1 MRAELQL
8 SVRLLVRPLVPG
20 QRNLKWRSRP
30 SAPRRLLEVSR
41 EKAAKLASAEARA
54 TEQPG
59 VHVEI
64 EAEE

>member
-1 MRAELQL
+1 VAQQA
-8 SVRLLVRPLVPG
+8 V
-20 QRNLKWRSRP
+20 
-30 SAPRRLLEVSR
+30 SAKKEASR